1 MLYTYDRNSQQ
12 SQNLVQQVVHD
23 NYDPPDCKSVLD
35 GGNDDNL
42 EKLQTISEYIFG
54 ADPSDEKTYF

>member
-1 MLYTYDRNSQQ
+1 MQQ
-12 SQNLVQQVVHD
+12 TIHENF
-23 NYDPPDCKSVLD
+23 DPPDCESVLD

-42 EKLQTISEYIFG
+42 DKLQTISEYIFG